1 MSTTSAPFGFR
12 LARQPSVHGTPRPFP
27 LLSGY
32 AVTLQHGDPVNLLG
46 TIGTTS
52 NGGTV
57 GLATTDQT
65 RSGTVSGVPV
75 LGIFVGCEYTD
86 SDGKPVK
93 DRQWTASTATKDSAN
108 AIAWVIEGDQNEFVV
123 QADGAIGTIEIG
135 AQYDMIGFAAA
146 GSSYTKTSATMLNTT
161 TGPLADDAQGQF
173 QVIEFV
179 EDGSNTAGDTYTQV
193 IVRIANPQL
202 GRAARTAQNA
212 AGT

>member
-12 LARQPSVHGTPRPFP
+12 LARNSGSAAIPRAFP
-27 LLSGY
+27 ILSGY
-32 AVTLQHGDPVNLLG
+32 AASLQQGDAVSLLG

-57 GLATTDQT
+57 GHATSDQA
-65 RSGTVSGVPV
+65 RNGTVAGTPV

-86 SDGKPVK
+86 ATGKPIK
-93 DRQWTASTATKDSAN
+93 DSTWPAGQTTLGSAN

-135 AQYDMIGFAAA
+135 AQFDMIGVAAA
-146 GSSYTKTSATMLNTT
+146 GSLFSAQMLNTT
-161 TGPLADDAQGQF
+161 TGPLADDAVGQF
-173 QVIEFV
+173 QLLEFV
-179 EDGSNTAGDTYTQV
+179 EDGANTQADTYPLC
-193 IVRIANPQL
+193 IVRIANPQM
-202 GRAARTAQNA
+202 GRSARAAQNA